1 MGSVT
6 GESEKII
13 RIIGSYLPII
23 LYFYSGFPNIVKP
36 KRQRVYFFKQIPM
49 NIRKNIAV
57 SETGFIFNPLT
68 GDSFSVNETGLFVLQ
83 KLKEEENEETILKAF
98 QEEFELDRNTA
109 EIDLNDFL
117 SLLKSYQLTTYEEA

>member
-1 MGSVT
+1 MPV
-6 GESEKII
+6 
-13 RIIGSYLPII
+13 
-23 LYFYSGFPNIVKP
+23 
-36 KRQRVYFFKQIPM
+36 
-49 NIRKNIAV
+49 NIRKNIAI

>member
-1 MGSVT
+1 
-6 GESEKII
+6 
-13 RIIGSYLPII
+13 
-23 LYFYSGFPNIVKP
+23 
-36 KRQRVYFFKQIPM
+36 M

-117 SLLKSYQLTTYEEA
+117 SMLKSYQLTAFEEI

>member
-1 MGSVT
+1 M
-6 GESEKII
+6 
-13 RIIGSYLPII
+13 Y
-23 LYFYSGFPNIVKP
+23 
-36 KRQRVYFFKQIPM
+36 
-49 NIRKNIAV
+49 IRKNIAI

-83 KLKEEENEETILKAF
+83 KLKEEANEETILKAF

-117 SLLKSYQLTTYEEA
+117 SMLKSYQLTTYEEA

>member
-1 MGSVT
+1 
-6 GESEKII
+6 
-13 RIIGSYLPII
+13 
-23 LYFYSGFPNIVKP
+23 
-36 KRQRVYFFKQIPM
+36 M

-83 KLKEEENEETILKAF
+83 KLKEEANEETILKAF
-98 QEEFELDRNTA
+98 QQEFELDRNTA

-117 SLLKSYQLTTYEEA
+117 SMLKSYQLTTYEEA

>member
-1 MGSVT
+1 
-6 GESEKII
+6 
-13 RIIGSYLPII
+13 
-23 LYFYSGFPNIVKP
+23 
-36 KRQRVYFFKQIPM
+36 M

-68 GDSFSVNETGLFVLQ
+68 GDSFSVNETGLFILQ
-83 KLKEEENEETILKAF
+83 KLKEEVNEETILEAF

-117 SLLKSYQLTTYEEA
+117 SMLKSYQLTTYEEA

>member
-1 MGSVT
+1 
-6 GESEKII
+6 
-13 RIIGSYLPII
+13 
-23 LYFYSGFPNIVKP
+23 
-36 KRQRVYFFKQIPM
+36 M

-83 KLKEEENEETILKAF
+83 KLKEEVNEETILEAF
-98 QEEFELDRNTA
+98 QQEFELDRNTA

-117 SLLKSYQLTTYEEA
+117 SMLRSYQLTTYEEA